1 MNEYRIKAY
10 AKINL
15 GLDVVRRLENGYHEV
30 KMVMQTVGIYD
41 VLDFQ
46 RTAGGIVITTDSGEL
61 PTNEDNLIYKAA
73 KLMIEKYHIIEGVKI
88 HLEKHIPIAAG
99 MAGGSTDAAAYSYS
113 STSAAK
119 EKTSAEE
126 VKSTKTAEDTGVI
139 YEHST
144 DTKTSSTK
152 KTYKPDTALINKLKA
167 DADARTSQL
176 RSLVEQIMGKQ
187 ADTYGNAND
196 IWSFLRS
203 GNYTVDPATKAQAQA
218 DIAEDGYWGVNQTS
232 DRIIQFATALTGG
245 DPDKIES
252 MREAFK
258 KGYAQAEKTWGG
270 SLPEI
275 SQKTYDAVMEKFD
288 KLAADAGLTT
298 EA

>member
-1 MNEYRIKAY
+1 M
-10 AKINL
+10 
-15 GLDVVRRLENGYHEV
+15 
-30 KMVMQTVGIYD
+30 
-41 VLDFQ
+41 
-46 RTAGGIVITTDSGEL
+46 TTDRYGLQNRTGKEETMSV
-61 PTNEDNLIYKAA
+61 N
-73 KLMIEKYHIIEGVKI
+73 GVT
-88 HLEKHIPIAAG
+88 
-99 MAGGSTDAAAYSYS
+99 STQAAAAYSYN

-126 VKSTKTAEDTGVI
+126 TATKTTEDTGVI

-144 DTKTSSTK
+144 DTNTSSTK

-176 RSLVEQIMGKQ
+176 RSLVEQMMGKQ
-187 ADTYGNAND
+187 AATYGNAND

-218 DIAEDGYWGVNQTS
+218 DIAEDGYWGVSQTS

-245 DPDKIES
+245 DPDKIEA
-252 MREAFK
+252 MRDAFK

-288 KLAADAGLTT
+288 KLAADAGLTA

>member
-1 MNEYRIKAY
+1 MS
-10 AKINL
+10 
-15 GLDVVRRLENGYHEV
+15 VNGV
-30 KMVMQTVGIYD
+30 T
-41 VLDFQ
+41 
-46 RTAGGIVITTDSGEL
+46 
-61 PTNEDNLIYKAA
+61 
-73 KLMIEKYHIIEGVKI
+73 
-88 HLEKHIPIAAG
+88 
-99 MAGGSTDAAAYSYS
+99 STQAAAAYSYN

-126 VKSTKTAEDTGVI
+126 ATTKTTEDTGVI

-144 DTKTSSTK
+144 DTNTSSTK
-152 KTYKPDTALINKLKA
+152 KTYKPDTAMINKLKA

-176 RSLVEQIMGKQ
+176 RSLVEQMMGKQ
-187 ADTYGNAND
+187 ATTYGNAND

-218 DIAEDGYWGVNQTS
+218 DIAEDGYWGVTQTS

-245 DPDKIES
+245 DPDKIEA
-252 MREAFK
+252 MRDAFK

-298 EA
+298 EG

>member
-1 MNEYRIKAY
+1 MS
-10 AKINL
+10 
-15 GLDVVRRLENGYHEV
+15 VNGV
-30 KMVMQTVGIYD
+30 T
-41 VLDFQ
+41 
-46 RTAGGIVITTDSGEL
+46 
-61 PTNEDNLIYKAA
+61 
-73 KLMIEKYHIIEGVKI
+73 
-88 HLEKHIPIAAG
+88 
-99 MAGGSTDAAAYSYS
+99 STQAAAAYSYN

-126 VKSTKTAEDTGVI
+126 ATTKTTEDTGVI

-144 DTKTSSTK
+144 DTNTSSTK

-176 RSLVEQIMGKQ
+176 RSLVEQMMGKQ
-187 ADTYGNAND
+187 ATTYGNAND

-218 DIAEDGYWGVNQTS
+218 DIAEDGYWGVGQTS

-245 DPDKIES
+245 DPDKIEA
-252 MREAFK
+252 MRDAFK
-258 KGYAQAEKTWGG
+258 KGFAQAEKTWGG

-298 EA
+298 EG

>member
-1 MNEYRIKAY
+1 MECGSFHRFFPCFSLNPLKYPLSGDDITGETKNSQKVKTCIVKDDNRYGQQNRIGKEETMS
-10 AKINL
+10 
-15 GLDVVRRLENGYHEV
+15 VNGV
-30 KMVMQTVGIYD
+30 T
-41 VLDFQ
+41 
-46 RTAGGIVITTDSGEL
+46 
-61 PTNEDNLIYKAA
+61 
-73 KLMIEKYHIIEGVKI
+73 
-88 HLEKHIPIAAG
+88 
-99 MAGGSTDAAAYSYS
+99 STQAAAAYSYN

-126 VKSTKTAEDTGVI
+126 AKTTTTAEDTGVI

-144 DTKTSSTK
+144 AAKTSSTK
-152 KTYKPDTALINKLKA
+152 KTYTPDTNLVNKLKA
-167 DADARTSQL
+167 DAENRASQL
-176 RSLVEQIMGKQ
+176 RSLVEQMMGKQ
-187 ADTYGNAND
+187 ANTYGNAND

-203 GNYTVDPATKAQAQA
+203 ANFTVDPATKAQAQA

-232 DRIIQFATALTGG
+232 DRIIQFANALTGG

-298 EA
+298 EE

>member
-1 MNEYRIKAY
+1 MECGSFHRFFPCFSLNPLKYPLSGDDITGETK
-10 AKINL
+10 NL
-15 GLDVVRRLENGYHEV
+15 QKVKECIVKDDNRYGQQNRTGKEETMSVNGV
-30 KMVMQTVGIYD
+30 T
-41 VLDFQ
+41 
-46 RTAGGIVITTDSGEL
+46 
-61 PTNEDNLIYKAA
+61 
-73 KLMIEKYHIIEGVKI
+73 
-88 HLEKHIPIAAG
+88 
-99 MAGGSTDAAAYSYS
+99 STQAAAAYSYN

-126 VKSTKTAEDTGVI
+126 AKTTTTAEDTGVI

-144 DTKTSSTK
+144 AAKTSSTK
-152 KTYKPDTALINKLKA
+152 KTYTPDTNLVNKLKA
-167 DADARTSQL
+167 DAENRASQL
-176 RSLVEQIMGKQ
+176 RSLVEQMMGKQ
-187 ADTYGNAND
+187 ANTYGNAND

-203 GNYTVDPATKAQAQA
+203 GNFTVDPATKAQAQA

-232 DRIIQFATALTGG
+232 DRIIQFANALTGG

-298 EA
+298 EE

>member
-1 MNEYRIKAY
+1 MS
-10 AKINL
+10 
-15 GLDVVRRLENGYHEV
+15 VNGV
-30 KMVMQTVGIYD
+30 T
-41 VLDFQ
+41 
-46 RTAGGIVITTDSGEL
+46 
-61 PTNEDNLIYKAA
+61 
-73 KLMIEKYHIIEGVKI
+73 
-88 HLEKHIPIAAG
+88 
-99 MAGGSTDAAAYSYS
+99 STQAAAAYSYN

-126 VKSTKTAEDTGVI
+126 ATTKTTEDTGVI

-144 DTKTSSTK
+144 DTNTSSTK

-176 RSLVEQIMGKQ
+176 RSLVKQMMGKQ
-187 ADTYGNAND
+187 ATTYGNAND

-218 DIAEDGYWGVNQTS
+218 DIAEDGYWGVTQTS
-232 DRIIQFATALTGG
+232 DRIIQFAIALTGG
-245 DPDKIES
+245 DPDKIEA
-252 MREAFK
+252 MRDAFK

-298 EA
+298 EG

>member
-1 MNEYRIKAY
+1 MS
-10 AKINL
+10 
-15 GLDVVRRLENGYHEV
+15 VNGV
-30 KMVMQTVGIYD
+30 T
-41 VLDFQ
+41 
-46 RTAGGIVITTDSGEL
+46 
-61 PTNEDNLIYKAA
+61 
-73 KLMIEKYHIIEGVKI
+73 
-88 HLEKHIPIAAG
+88 
-99 MAGGSTDAAAYSYS
+99 STQAAAAYSYN

-126 VKSTKTAEDTGVI
+126 VKTTNTAEDTGVI

-144 DTKTSSTK
+144 DTAASSTK
-152 KTYKPDTALINKLKA
+152 KTYKPDTNLINKLKA

-176 RSLVEQIMGKQ
+176 RSLVEQMMGKQ
-187 ADTYGNAND
+187 ATTYGNAND

-218 DIAEDGYWGVNQTS
+218 DIAEDGYWGVDQTS
-232 DRIIQFATALTGG
+232 DRIIQFANALTGG

-288 KLAADAGLTT
+288 KMAADAGLTT
-298 EA
+298 KE

>member
-1 MNEYRIKAY
+1 MECVSFHRFFHCFSLNPLKYPLSGDDITGETKNPQKVKTCIVKDDNRYGQQNRIGKEETMS
-10 AKINL
+10 
-15 GLDVVRRLENGYHEV
+15 VNGV
-30 KMVMQTVGIYD
+30 T
-41 VLDFQ
+41 
-46 RTAGGIVITTDSGEL
+46 
-61 PTNEDNLIYKAA
+61 
-73 KLMIEKYHIIEGVKI
+73 
-88 HLEKHIPIAAG
+88 
-99 MAGGSTDAAAYSYS
+99 STQAAAAYSYN

-126 VKSTKTAEDTGVI
+126 AKTTTTAEDTGVI

-144 DTKTSSTK
+144 AAKTSSTK
-152 KTYKPDTALINKLKA
+152 KTYTPDTNLVNKLKA
-167 DADARTSQL
+167 DAENRASQL
-176 RSLVEQIMGKQ
+176 RSLVEQMMGKQ
-187 ADTYGNAND
+187 ANTYGNAND

-203 GNYTVDPATKAQAQA
+203 GNFTVDPATKAQAQA

-232 DRIIQFATALTGG
+232 DRIIQFANALTGG

-298 EA
+298 EE

>member
-1 MNEYRIKAY
+1 MTKGTDKSRTGKEEIMS
-10 AKINL
+10 
-15 GLDVVRRLENGYHEV
+15 VNG
-30 KMVMQTVGIYD
+30 
-41 VLDFQ
+41 
-46 RTAGGIVITTDSGEL
+46 IT
-61 PTNEDNLIYKAA
+61 
-73 KLMIEKYHIIEGVKI
+73 
-88 HLEKHIPIAAG
+88 
-99 MAGGSTDAAAYSYS
+99 STQAAAAYSYS

-139 YEHST
+139 YEHNT

-152 KTYKPDTALINKLKA
+152 KTYKPNTALINKLKA

-176 RSLVEQIMGKQ
+176 RSLVEQMMGKQ

-288 KLAADAGLTT
+288 KLAADAGLTA

>member
-1 MNEYRIKAY
+1 MS
-10 AKINL
+10 
-15 GLDVVRRLENGYHEV
+15 VNGV
-30 KMVMQTVGIYD
+30 T
-41 VLDFQ
+41 
-46 RTAGGIVITTDSGEL
+46 
-61 PTNEDNLIYKAA
+61 
-73 KLMIEKYHIIEGVKI
+73 
-88 HLEKHIPIAAG
+88 
-99 MAGGSTDAAAYSYS
+99 STQAVAAYSYN

-126 VKSTKTAEDTGVI
+126 ATTKTTEDTGVI

-144 DTKTSSTK
+144 DTNTSSTK

-176 RSLVEQIMGKQ
+176 RSLVEQMMGKQ
-187 ADTYGNAND
+187 ATTYGNAND

-218 DIAEDGYWGVNQTS
+218 DIAEDGYWGVSQTS

-245 DPDKIES
+245 DPDKIEA
-252 MREAFK
+252 MRDAFK

-298 EA
+298 EG